1 MILVKELFLSS
12 LMKSGGEKTD
22 GFFRKNNYNTTFLF
36 RLSGVLTGV
45 TSDYFN
51 DFDELCNI
59 SEVFMKR
66 VFCMI
71 FIFSMLLAAVSCG
84 EDKKGVKV
92 VVKEEVAREV
102 SADEGGTVTTSDDSV
117 SIEIPADALESDTNI
132 TITVYETSAH
142 STKKGETRV
151 SQVIECGPSGTVF
164 KKPVIIRMK
173 TDKAI
178 KNKVVAAA
186 VYDEAKGEWSYSEHG
201 AYAVLMGNDAA
212 GDPIMQTAAGDPIM
226 LNAAGDPIMQSTG
239 ENLAAAGDP
248 IMLTSAGDPIM
259 TNAAGDPIMN
269 AAAGDPIMMT
279 TGHFTAYTFIALEQE
294 SEAEVPENDSETADS
309 DTDGE
314 TEDEDRPYIPE
325 CGNGILDEGEE
336 CDNGPDSN
344 ELRASKPACRP
355 NCTLV
360 RCGDSIVDEGE
371 ECDKGE
377 ENGSSDC
384 VYGQK
389 SCKVCTDECKE
400 ETGYTS
406 FCGDNYVD
414 EDNGEVCDHGADNGR
429 TECYYG
435 EESCELCTTSCQPV
449 IGKTSYCGDSIV
461 DASNGETC
469 DEGSLNGTYGHCSAW
484 CDGRAPYC
492 GDGYVDEDEGETCD
506 DGADNGSYGHCN
518 ATCSG
523 FSPYCGDGNIDSSNG
538 EVCDKGE
545 LNGEVYCAYGQTSC
559 TVCNGECQEEA
570 GVTSFC
576 GDNYVDEDHGETCD
590 HGADNGRTKCSYG
603 EENCELCTTSCQTF
617 QGETSFCG
625 DGMIDESNEEICD
638 DGANNGVYGH
648 CNSSCSG
655 RAPYCGDGYVD
666 EDEGETCDDGADNG
680 SYGHCNATC
689 SGFSPYCGD
698 GNIDSSN
705 GEVCDNGVANDEI
718 YCDYGQTSCTVCNGD
733 CQEEAGVT
741 SYCGDGYVDE
751 DHGETCDH
759 GEDNGR
765 TKCYYGEENCEL
777 CTTACQTFQG
787 ETSFCGDGMID
798 ESNDEICDDGA
809 NNGVYGHCN
818 SSCSGRAPYCGD
830 GYVDEDEGETCDDGA
845 DNGTYGHCNATCNG
859 RSPYCGDGNIDSSN
873 GETCDNGELN
883 GTSDC
888 AYGETKC
895 TVCNGECQE
904 EPGNTSYCG
913 DNYVDEDHGEACD
926 NGDENGR
933 TECYYGEESC
943 ELCTTGC
950 QIVQGVTSFCGDGGI
965 DEENDEI
972 CDEGSLNG
980 TEGHCNEWCD
990 GFVCP
995 EGYEWNGE
1003 ECEGPEQDLPECSP
1017 TSGTPCYDPE
1027 SEITWSA
1034 KSADQMTW
1042 DNAVSHCENLE
1053 EGGYDD
1059 WRLPNIDE
1067 LRTLVQDCAATEPG
1081 GTCGVTTSC
1090 LSYSDCWSSD
1100 SCQSCSSDSSGGHS
1114 KFGETSYLWSS
1125 SVQPDDSNYRW
1136 SVLFYDGSVSGSNV
1150 VFNSYVRCVRS
1161 DYEPQT
1167 DPCEP
1172 NPCFGIENSNYEC
1185 MSEGDIY
1192 MCGCED
1198 GFEWNEEECA
1208 PMTVQTECTDL
1219 PDNAE
1224 WNFSGVVLQ
1233 TWNGEDWEP
1242 EAIAYYSEDAG
1253 TYEDCSFKCTQGY
1266 VWNEEECVEPMQ
1278 QLPEC
1283 SPTSGTPCIDSEST
1297 LTWSAK
1303 SSSTM
1308 DWENAGSYC
1317 ENLTE
1322 GGYDDWRL
1330 PNIDE
1335 LRTLIQECEGT
1346 QTGGSCGVTES
1357 CLSSSDCFSSDACLS
1372 CSSDSTGGH
1381 SKFGEIGNL
1390 WSSSTRSDNTD
1401 VAWGV
1406 IFEIGTVIGYTKSD
1420 DIYVRCVR

>member
-1 MILVKELFLSS
+1 MCFYFVIWLS
-12 LMKSGGEKTD
+12 D
-22 GFFRKNNYNTTFLF
+22 IQNAGFFDGLDLKIVINT
-36 RLSGVLTGV
+36 
-45 TSDYFN
+45 
-51 DFDELCNI
+51 
-59 SEVFMKR
+59 EVFMKR
-66 VFCMI
+66 IFCMI

-92 VVKEEVAREV
+92 VVKEEVAKEV
-102 SADEGGTVTTSDDSV
+102 SAEEGGTVTTSDDSV
-117 SIEIPADALESDTNI
+117 SIDIPADALESDTNI

-142 STKKGETRV
+142 STKKGETQV

-164 KKPVIIRMK
+164 KKPVIIKMK

-239 ENLAAAGDP
+239 EGLAAAGDP
-248 IMLTSAGDPIM
+248 IMLASAGDPIM
-259 TNAAGDPIMN
+259 TNAAGDPIMT

-279 TGHFTAYTFIALEQE
+279 TGHFTAYTFIALESE
-294 SEAEVPENDSETADS
+294 SEAEMPENDNETTDS
-309 DTDGE
+309 DTPD
-314 TEDEDRPYIPE
+314 EDENPLVDEDQHYVPE
-325 CGNGILDEGEE
+325 CGNGVL
-336 CDNGPDSN
+336 
-344 ELRASKPACRP
+344 
-355 NCTLV
+355 
-360 RCGDSIVDEGE
+360 DEGE

-377 ENGSSDC
+377 DNGKTDC
-384 VYGQK
+384 VYGKK

-400 ETGYTS
+400 EAGYTS

-435 EESCELCTTSCQPV
+435 DESCELCTTSCQPV
-449 IGKTSYCGDSIV
+449 IGKTSYCGDGIIDS
-461 DASNGETC
+461 SNEETC
-469 DEGSLNGTYGHCSAW
+469 DDGADNGKYGHCSAW

-492 GDGYVDEDEGETCD
+492 GDGYVDEEDGETCD

-523 FSPYCGDGNIDSSNG
+523 RSPYCGDGNIDSSNG
-538 EVCDKGE
+538 EVCDNGE
-545 LNGEVYCAYGQTSC
+545 LNGEVYCDYGQTSC
-559 TVCNGECQEEA
+559 TVCNGDCQEEA
-570 GVTSFC
+570 GITSFC
-576 GDNYVDEDHGETCD
+576 GDNYVDEDNGEVCD
-590 HGADNGRTKCSYG
+590 HGADNGRTVCYYG
-603 EENCELCTTSCQTF
+603 EENCELCTTSCQTVQGETSF
-617 QGETSFCG
+617 CGDGMIDSSNEETCDDGADNGKYGHCSAWCDGRAPYCGDGYVDEEDGETCDDGADNGSYGHCNATCSGRSPYCGDGNIDSSNGEVCDNGELNGEVYCDYGQTSCTVCNGDCQEEAGITSFCGDNYVDEDNGEVCDHGADNGRTVCYYGEENCELCTTSCQTVQGETSFCG

-648 CNSSCSG
+648 CNS
-655 RAPYCGDGYVD
+655 
-666 EDEGETCDDGADNG
+666 N
-680 SYGHCNATC
+680 
-689 SGFSPYCGD
+689 
-698 GNIDSSN
+698 
-705 GEVCDNGVANDEI
+705 
-718 YCDYGQTSCTVCNGD
+718 
-733 CQEEAGVT
+733 
-741 SYCGDGYVDE
+741 
-751 DHGETCDH
+751 
-759 GEDNGR
+759 
-765 TKCYYGEENCEL
+765 
-777 CTTACQTFQG
+777 
-787 ETSFCGDGMID
+787 
-798 ESNDEICDDGA
+798 
-809 NNGVYGHCN
+809 
-818 SSCSGRAPYCGD
+818 CSGRAPYCGD

-845 DNGTYGHCNATCNG
+845 DNGTYGHCNATCSG
-859 RSPYCGDGNIDSSN
+859 LSPYCGDGNIDTAN

-888 AYGETKC
+888 AYGDTKC
-895 TVCNGECQE
+895 TVCNSDCQE

-926 NGDENGR
+926 NGKENGR

-950 QIVQGVTSFCGDGGI
+950 QIVQGKTSFCGDGGI

-1027 SEITWSA
+1027 YELTWSA
-1034 KSADQMTW
+1034 KAADTMTW
-1042 DNAVSHCENLE
+1042 DDAVSYCENLE
-1053 EGGYDD
+1053 EYGYDD
-1059 WRLPNIDE
+1059 WRMPNIDE
-1067 LRTLVQDCAATEPG
+1067 LRTVVQNCEGSQTG
-1081 GTCGVTTSC
+1081 GACQVSDPYYLASTYYNSNCYCGGKTDG
-1090 LSYSDCWSSD
+1090 SY
-1100 SCQSCSSDSSGGHS
+1100 S
-1114 KFGETSYLWSS
+1114 KFGDDNNINLWSS
-1125 SVQPDDSNYRW
+1125 SNTSDNEGEAWLVGFYRGNINHSNK
-1136 SVLFYDGSVSGSNV
+1136 SESNDI
-1150 VFNSYVRCVRS
+1150 RCVRS

-1198 GFEWNEEECA
+1198 GYEWNEEECA
-1208 PMTVQTECTDL
+1208 PMTVEAECTDL

-1224 WNFSGVVLQ
+1224 WNFSGIVWQ
-1233 TWNGEDWEP
+1233 SWTENGWFP
-1242 EAIAYYSEDAG
+1242 STTGFYSEDAG
-1253 TYEDCSFKCTQGY
+1253 TYEDCSFKCASGY
-1266 VWNEEECVEPMQ
+1266 VWNEEECVEPAPQ

-1283 SPTSGTPCIDSEST
+1283 SPTSGTPCMDYEST
-1297 LTWSAK
+1297 LTWSAI
-1303 SSSTM
+1303 SSSDMVWDDANT
-1308 DWENAGSYC
+1308 YC

-1322 GGYDDWRL
+1322 GGYTDWRL

-1346 QTGGSCGVTES
+1346 QTGGMCSVTES
-1357 CLSSSDCFSSDACLS
+1357 CLSASDCWNSDACES
-1372 CSSDSTGGH
+1372 CSSDFTGGY
-1381 SKFGEIGNL
+1381 SKFGETTNL
-1390 WSSSTRSDNTD
+1390 WSSSTRSDDTD
-1401 VAWGV
+1401 TAWNVGFSSGSV
-1406 IFEIGTVIGYTKSD
+1406 SGSHKND
-1420 DIYVRCVR
+1420 NRYVRCVR